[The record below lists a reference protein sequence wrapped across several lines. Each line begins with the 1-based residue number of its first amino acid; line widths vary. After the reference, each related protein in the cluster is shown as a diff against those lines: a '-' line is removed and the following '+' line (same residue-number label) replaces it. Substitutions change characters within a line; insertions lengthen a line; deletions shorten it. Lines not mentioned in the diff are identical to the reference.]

1 MTFSQSATK
10 KAAYQESN
18 AGTVSPFLENL
29 VETISNTPYDR
40 QSIPQDVLD
49 LANKYRSSLFPWRGQ
64 FSPEF
69 IEILL
74 HTYSRNDDTI
84 FDPFVGSG
92 TTLFEAVRKDM
103 RSYGAEINP
112 SAVAMAKTAE
122 LAPLPLDERKHA
134 IQKALS
140 IMKKYFRPTT
150 WDLFSYLEPEQYDP
164 HTIETPVE
172 NRLKAML
179 QEAECKPI
187 VHTILANAIIR
198 YMDDGKPRT
207 DADLFRGLEEHARIV
222 EHIPFS
228 QKQCAVFHAD
238 ARCVP
243 LPSSSINLIIT
254 SPPYINVFNYH
265 QNHRPAMELFG
276 WDMLEIAKSEI
287 GSNRKHRQNR
297 FLTVI
302 QYALDMLDALKEMRR
317 ILRPGGRAI
326 LVVGRESSVRGVRFK
341 NGMLVALLASGGAG
355 FHLETLQE
363 RKFMNKFGEIIF
375 EDILHLIPCENASM
389 INDAF
394 ARSVAVWFLYQALN
408 TSDEQVRDEILE
420 AIERVHTVQ
429 RSPIFNT
436 LIRNNTKE
444 CYGCI

>member
-40 QSIPQDVLD
+40 QSIPQDALD

-74 HTYSRNDDTI
+74 NTYSQRDDII

-92 TTLFEAVRKDM
+92 TTLFEAIRKGL
-103 RSYGAEINP
+103 RCYGAEINP

-122 LAPLPLDERKHA
+122 LASLPLDERKRA
-134 IQKALS
+134 IQEALCFL
-140 IMKKYFRPTT
+140 KKYFRATT
-150 WDLFSYLEPEQYDP
+150 WDLFSSLDSEQHDP
-164 HTIETPVE
+164 DTIETPVE

-207 DADLFRGLEEHARIV
+207 DAALFRALEEHARIV
-222 EHIPFS
+222 ENIPYS
-228 QKQCAVFHAD
+228 QQQCDVFHAD

-243 LPSSSINLIIT
+243 LASNSVNLIIT

-302 QYALDMLDALKEMRR
+302 QYALDMLDVLKEMRR
-317 ILRPGGRAI
+317 ILCPDGKAI
-326 LVVGRESSVRGVRFK
+326 IVVGRESSVRRVRFK

-375 EDILHLIPCENASM
+375 EDILHLVPCENGKIA
-389 INDAF
+389 DDRF
-394 ARSVAVWFLYQALN
+394 ARSVAVWFLYQALT
-408 TSDEQVRDEILE
+408 TSDGVIKDEILE
-420 AIERVHTVQ
+420 AIEKNSTVRQ
-429 RSPIFNT
+429 SPLLNGIT
-436 LIRNNTKE
+436 S
-444 CYGCI
+444 

>member
-1 MTFSQSATK
+1 MMSAKPDIQTNRHDSSYI
-10 KAAYQESN
+10 ATPSLLESLIE
-18 AGTVSPFLENL
+18 TVRNM
-29 VETISNTPYDR
+29 PYDR
-40 QSIPQDVLD
+40 QSIPQDALD

-74 HTYSRNDDTI
+74 HTYSQNGDTI

-92 TTLFEAVRKDM
+92 TTLFEAIRKDL
-103 RSYGAEINP
+103 RCYGAEINP
-112 SAVAMAKTAE
+112 SAVIMAKTAE
-122 LAPLPLDERKHA
+122 LAPMSLDERKDA
-134 IQKALS
+134 IQEALCL
-140 IMKKYFRPTT
+140 MKKYFRATA

-164 HTIETPVE
+164 HTIATSAE

-179 QEAECKPI
+179 QETEYKPI
-187 VHTILANAIIR
+187 IYTILANAIIR

-207 DADLFRGLEEHARIV
+207 DADLFRALEEYARIV
-222 EHIPFS
+222 EHIPYS
-228 QKQCAVFHAD
+228 QQQCKVFHAD
-238 ARCVP
+238 ARHVP
-243 LPSSSINLIIT
+243 LASNSVNLIIT

-276 WDMLEIAKSEI
+276 WDILAVAKSEI

-302 QYALDMLDALKEMRR
+302 QYALDMLDVLKEMRR
-317 ILRPGGRAI
+317 ILRPDGRAI
-326 LVVGRESSVRGVRFK
+326 IVVGRESSVRGIRFK

-375 EDILHLIPCENASM
+375 EDILHLVPCENTKIA
-389 INDAF
+389 DDRF
-394 ARSVAVWFLYQALN
+394 ARSIAAWFLHQALN
-408 TSDEQVRDEILE
+408 TSDGVIKDEILE
-420 AIERVHTVQ
+420 AIQKNSTVLQ
-429 RSPIFNT
+429 SPLLNSIT
-436 LIRNNTKE
+436 S
-444 CYGCI
+444 

>member
-1 MTFSQSATK
+1 MVLSK
-10 KAAYQESN
+10 PAANNVTHS
-18 AGTVSPFLENL
+18 VSSSTLSTSIEKLFDAF
-29 VETISNTPYDR
+29 TNTPYDR
-40 QSIPQDVLD
+40 ESIPQKDLD
-49 LANKYRSSLFPWRGQ
+49 LANKYRTSLFPWRGQ

-74 HTYSRNDDTI
+74 NTYSQNGNII

-92 TTLFEAVRKDM
+92 TTLFEAIRKNL
-103 RSYGAEINP
+103 RCYGAEINP
-112 SAVAMAKTAE
+112 SAVIMAKTAE
-122 LAPLPLDERKHA
+122 LASLSLDERKDA
-134 IQKALS
+134 IQEVLCL
-140 IMKKYFRPTT
+140 MKKYFRATA
-150 WDLFSYLEPEQYDP
+150 WDLFSSLESEQRDP
-164 HTIETPVE
+164 HTIATSTE

-179 QEAECKPI
+179 QETEYKPV

-198 YMDDGKPRT
+198 YMDDSKPRT
-207 DADLFRGLEEHARIV
+207 DADLFRALEEYARIV
-222 EHIPFS
+222 EHIPYS
-228 QKQCAVFHAD
+228 QQQCEVFHAD
-238 ARCVP
+238 ARRVF
-243 LPSSSINLIIT
+243 LASNSINLIIT

-276 WDMLEIAKSEI
+276 WDILAVAKSEI

-375 EDILHLIPCENASM
+375 EDILHLVPCENDGIA
-389 INDAF
+389 DDGF
-394 ARSVAVWFLYQALN
+394 ARSVAAWSLHQALT
-408 TSDEQVRDEILE
+408 TSDGQIKDEILE
-420 AIERVHTVQ
+420 AIERVQAVR
-429 RSPIFNT
+429 RSPIFS
-436 LIRNNTKE
+436 IQVS
-444 CYGCI
+444 